1 MKAKAH
7 KTVYTAE
14 YKAEAVKLVTEQQ
27 LGVTQASQRLGM
39 PMQTLASWV
48 AKAQAGQ
55 LPKTANHN
63 SSFAALEAEN
73 QRLTKALKLAE
84 MERDILKKA
93 TEYFAKESQR
103 GTRS

>member
-1 MKAKAH
+1 MKVNKANP
-7 KTVYTAE
+7 TYTAE
-14 YKAEAVKLVTEQQ
+14 YKAESVKLVLEQK
-27 LGVTQASQRLGM
+27 LGVTEAAKRLGM

-48 AKAQAGQ
+48 TKARAGH

-63 SSFAALEAEN
+63 SSFAALETEN

-93 TEYFAKESQR
+93 TAYFAKESQR

>member
-1 MKAKAH
+1 
-7 KTVYTAE
+7 
-14 YKAEAVKLVTEQQ
+14 
-27 LGVTQASQRLGM
+27 
-39 PMQTLASWV
+39 
-48 AKAQAGQ
+48 

-93 TEYFAKESQR
+93 TAYFAKESQR